1 MTFVVKRYSKSLK
14 HIPMKK
20 YNTFENIGYITTL
33 YILLGIG
40 TFAFLCV
47 YKALLWA
54 FGVL

>member
-1 MTFVVKRYSKSLK
+1 MCKFGYNQK
-14 HIPMKK
+14 HNTKMKK

>member
-1 MTFVVKRYSKSLK
+1 
-14 HIPMKK
+14 MKK

-40 TFAFLCV
+40 AFAFLCV

-54 FGVL
+54 FGLL